1 MGAHKCPPTVSTGW
15 TLDEEPNF
23 QGLQRQVG
31 AQLQDMA
38 TLLPGLRHTLLDAL
52 QELLKDSQALQEL
65 EDTVRGPWA
74 RPGVGGWDP
83 GQGGAGQ
90 REAGMGCALGLGGAQ
105 SWMAPW

>member
-1 MGAHKCPPTVSTGW
+1 MGAHKCPPPVSTGW
-15 TLDEEPNF
+15 TLHEEPNF

-74 RPGVGGWDP
+74 RPGVGGWDRSFSP
-83 GQGGAGQ
+83 GTGPAGN
-90 REAGMGCALGLGGAQ
+90 AGCRSALGRDGG
-105 SWMAPW
+105 